1 MRRQVASEKRVSY
14 EKATTHQGE
23 KQQLTLRTE
32 MPWRHQAPEGSC
44 YSYQLSK
51 EPENPYF
58 LNADSILYTYGGQN
72 RTGI

>member
-14 EKATTHQGE
+14 EKAATHQDE

-44 YSYQLSK
+44 YSDQLSK
-51 EPENPYF
+51 EEPENPDLF
-58 LNADSILYTYGGQN
+58 NAGSVL
-72 RTGI
+72 